1 MKVLV
6 TGGYGFIGA
15 SVCARLLEAGH
26 DVVGAGRQLSWAKR
40 RFAAWDWVHCD
51 FNTDQDPE
59 DWKSRLVGIDA
70 VVNCV
75 GVLQDGGADSTE
87 KAHVSGLQ
95 SLITACERAGIK
107 RFVHISAIGADPAA
121 GTAYAR
127 TKARGAASLKQS
139 NLDWVILEPSLV
151 LGRKVYG
158 GSALIR
164 TLAAMP
170 GFVPMVYGDTKF
182 QPVMMDDLTHIIV
195 LFLRDAVPTKIQVEI
210 AGPDQLSLRE
220 ILAQTRIWLGFGPAR
235 FVEFP
240 PWMAAPLFVLG
251 DFLGKLGIRDA
262 LRSTAKA
269 QMQFDVGGDPNQ
281 IKQQLDYT
289 TGSMADWFAA
299 HPANAA
305 DRLQARL
312 GWAKPASRVILALY
326 WMLSGLIPLLF
337 SQQWSFEIMTKA
349 GLPEMTHWP
358 VWFLGAIADLMLG
371 ALLLFGISVRKVCLA
386 MVLLTIGY
394 VSVISMVLP
403 ELWFDPL
410 ASVLKVFPMIALA
423 GLVAAMEG
431 DR

>member
-15 SVCARLLEAGH
+15 SICARLLMAGH
-26 DVVGAGRQLSWAKR
+26 DVIGAGRRSSWAKR
-40 RFAAWDWVHCD
+40 RFPAIDWVHCD
-51 FNTDQDPE
+51 FNADQNPE
-59 DWKSRLVGIDA
+59 DWQQRLGGIDA

-75 GVLQDGGADSTE
+75 GVLQDGGSDSTE

-95 SLITACERAGIK
+95 SLVTACERAGIK
-107 RFVHISAIGADPAA
+107 RFIHLSAIGADPVA

-127 TKARGAASLKQS
+127 TKAQGVACVKQS
-139 NLDWVILEPSLV
+139 DLDWVVLEPSLV
-151 LGRKVYG
+151 LDRKVYG

-170 GFVPMVYGDTKF
+170 GFVPLVYGDTKF
-182 QPVMMDDLTHIIV
+182 QPVLMDDLTHIV
-195 LFLRDAVPTKIQVEI
+195 ELFLQDDAPTKIQVEI
-210 AGPDQLSLRE
+210 AGPDQLSLRK
-220 ILAQTRIWLGFGPAR
+220 ILAQTRSWLGFGPAR

-240 PWMAAPLFVLG
+240 PWIAAPAFLLG
-251 DFLGKLGIRDA
+251 DLLGKMGVRNA

-281 IKQQLDYT
+281 IKQQLGYT
-289 TGSMADWFAA
+289 TQSLTDWFATN
-299 HPANAA
+299 PANAA
-305 DRLQARL
+305 DLLQARL

-349 GLPEMTHWP
+349 GLPEATHWP
-358 VWFLGAIADLMLG
+358 VWLLGAMADLILG
-371 ALLLFGISVRKVCLA
+371 ALLLLGISVRQVCLA
-386 MVLLTIGY
+386 MALLTVGY
-394 VSVISMVLP
+394 VSVITMVLP

-423 GLVAAMEG
+423 GLVAVMEG
-431 DR
+431 ER